1 MAPDYEAFVGDEVQN
16 RYPQWL
22 AGLIA
27 LVADHGV
34 TGGRAL
40 DVGCGTGRSLDALR
54 SAGFEAAGVDPSRGM
69 MAIARERLGDDIPLE
84 VGGLPDL
91 PPGPPADLVTAFND
105 IINCV
110 PPRQLDASIAALAGR
125 MAPGGFLLFDANAP
139 LTFTS
144 FFGRTFCRTAADGRF
159 MVWES
164 LEDDDE
170 GGARALLHVFHPD
183 PTSPNR
189 WTRSQSDHLQH
200 HHPDERVRAA
210 LAAAGLELVLVQGQR
225 DSGPRDDHFDEA
237 IHCKRIYLARRP

>member
-1 MAPDYEAFVGDEVQN
+1 MAPDYEAFVGDEVEN

-27 LVADHGV
+27 LAGEHGV

-40 DVGCGTGRSLDALR
+40 DVGCGTGRSLVALGL
-54 SAGFEAAGVDPSRGM
+54 AGFEAAGIDPSRGM
-69 MAIARERLGDDIPLE
+69 MAIARERLGDGVELE

-110 PPRQLDASIAALAGR
+110 PPRQLDAAIAALAAR
-125 MAPGGFLLFDANAP
+125 VAPGGILLFDANAP

-144 FFGRTFCRTAADGRF
+144 FFGRTFCRTAPDGRF

-164 LEDDDE
+164 IEDDDE
-170 GGARALLHVFHPD
+170 GGARAQLHVFHPD
-183 PTSPNR
+183 PERPGN
-189 WTRSQSDHLQH
+189 WTRSRSDHVQY
-200 HHPDERVRAA
+200 HHPDACLRAA
-210 LAAAGLELVLVQGQR
+210 LAAAEMELVLVQGQR
-225 DSGPRDDHFDEA
+225 DSGPRDPDFDEE

>member
-1 MAPDYEAFVGDEVQN
+1 MAPDYEAFVGDEVEN

-27 LVADHGV
+27 LVAEHGV

-54 SAGFEAAGVDPSRGM
+54 LAGYEAAGIDPSRGM
-69 MAIARERLGDDIPLE
+69 MAIARERLGEGIPLE

-110 PPRQLDASIAALAGR
+110 PPRQLEASIAALAGR
-125 MAPGGFLLFDANAP
+125 VAPGGILLFDANGP
-139 LTFTS
+139 LTFKT
-144 FFGRTFCRTAADGRF
+144 FFGKMFCRTAPDGRF
-159 MVWES
+159 MIWES
-164 LEDDDE
+164 LEDDEE
-170 GGARALLHVFHPD
+170 GGARALLHVFHPQQD
-183 PTSPNR
+183 GR
-189 WTRSQSDHLQH
+189 WTRTASDHLQY
-200 HHPDERVRAA
+200 HHPDELVRAA
-210 LAAAGLELVLVQGQR
+210 LAAAGLELVLIQGQR
-225 DSGPRDDHFDEA
+225 DIGPRDDHFDEA